1 MQAAFQLGNVLTC
14 SILQQPREFLKAIQV
29 QLIQ

>member
-14 SILQQPREFLKAIQV
+14 SIMQPPEFLKAIQV